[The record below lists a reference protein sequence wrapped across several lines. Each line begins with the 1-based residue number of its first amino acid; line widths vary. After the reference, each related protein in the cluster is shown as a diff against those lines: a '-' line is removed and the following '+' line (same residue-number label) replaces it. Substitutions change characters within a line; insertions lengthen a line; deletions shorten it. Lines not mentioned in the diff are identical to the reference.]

1 MEPPGG
7 GLGPG
12 RGTRDK
18 KKGRSPE
25 EPPAAGDG
33 GKSKKF
39 TLKRL
44 MADELERFTSMRIKK
59 EKEKPNSAH
68 RNSSAFYGEDPSAQS
83 LQDISDEQVLC
94 LFEQMLVDMNL
105 NEEKQQPLREKDI
118 IIKREM
124 VAQYLHTSKAGMSQK
139 ESSRSAMMYIQ
150 ELRSGLKD
158 MPLLSC
164 LESLRVSLNNNPVSW
179 VQTFGAEGL
188 ASLLDILKRLHDERE
203 ESPGSYDS
211 RNKHEIIRCLKAF
224 MNNKFGIKT
233 MLETEEG
240 ILLLVRAMDPAVP
253 NMMIDAAKLLSA
265 LCILPQPEDMNE
277 RVLEAMTERA
287 EMEEVDRFQPLLEGL
302 KSGTSIALKV
312 GCLQLINALITPAE
326 ELDFRVHI
334 RSELMRSG
342 LQQVLKDLRLMENDD
357 MKVQL
362 AVFDEQ
368 GEEDSYD
375 LKGRLEDIRMEM
387 DDFSEVFQIL
397 LNTVK
402 DSKAEPLFLSIL
414 QHLLLV
420 RNDYEARPQ
429 YYKLIDECISQ
440 IVLHK
445 NGTDPDF
452 KCRHLQID
460 IEGLIDQMIDKTKV
474 EKTEAKAIELEKK
487 LDSELTARHE
497 LQVEMKKMES
507 DFEQKLQDLQ
517 GEKQTLD
524 AEKQQLATEKKDLE
538 AEVSQLTGKV
548 ANLSKELEDA
558 KKHMASL
565 SAAVVSSVPLAPSSD
580 TVPPAPPFPSNSNI
594 SPPPP
599 PPPPP
604 LPGSILAPSPLPG
617 GCCIPLPPPLPGGEG
632 IPAPLL
638 LPGGGGIPAAPPL
651 PGGGGIP
658 PPPPLPGE
666 GGIPAPSPLPG
677 GGGIPPPPPLPGEGG
692 IPAPPPLPGEGGIPA
707 PPPLPGGGGIPA
719 APPLPGGGGIPP
731 PPPLPG
737 GGGIPPPPPLPGGGG
752 IPAPPPLPGGGGI
765 PAPPPLPGGAG
776 IPPPPPL
783 SGVPGIPPPPPGMC
797 VPPPPPAFWGL
808 GVTAAPALPYGL
820 VPKKLYK
827 PEVQLRRP
835 NWSKFVAED
844 LSQDCFWTKVK
855 EDRFE
860 NNELFAQLTLTFSAQ
875 TKTSKAKKDQEGG
888 EEKKSVQKKKVKELK
903 VLDSKTAQNLSIFL
917 GSFRMPYQEIKT
929 VILEVNEAVLTESMV
944 QNLIKQMP
952 EPEQLKMLSELKD
965 EYDDLAESEQ
975 FGVVMGTVPRLRP
988 RLSAILFKLQFN
1000 EQVENIKPEIVS
1012 VTAAC
1017 EEVRKSENFSSL
1029 LEITLLVGNYM
1040 NAGSRNAGA
1049 FGFNISFLCKLRDT
1063 KSADQKM
1070 TLLHFLAELC
1080 ENSYPEILKFPD
1092 ELTHVEKASRV
1103 SAENL
1108 QKNLDLMKKQISDV
1122 ERDVQN
1128 FPAATDEKDKFVEK
1142 MTSFVKDAQEQ
1153 YNKLRMM
1160 HSNMETLFK
1169 ELGSYFLF
1177 DPKKMTV
1184 EEFFMDLNNFRNM
1197 FVQAVKENQKRR
1209 ETEEKMRRA
1218 KLAKEKAE
1226 KERLE
1231 KQQKRAQLIDMN
1243 AEGDETGVMDSL
1255 LEALQSGAAFRRK
1268 RGPRQANRKA
1278 GCAASSLLD
1287 SDLAKKDAM
1296 ISCSAKVSKSEG
1308 SRDVHD
1314 ENKELIGRAS

>member
-1 MEPPGG
+1 MEPSGG

-18 KKGRSPE
+18 KKGRSPDE
-25 EPPAAGDG
+25 LPPTGGDG

-44 MADELERFTSMRIKK
+44 MADELERFTSIRKK
-59 EKEKPNSAH
+59 EKDKSNSAH
-68 RNSSAFYGEDPSAQS
+68 RNSYVPYGDDPTALPLPDQ
-83 LQDISDEQVLC
+83 SDEQILV
-94 LFEQMLVDMNL
+94 LFEQMLLDMNL

-124 VAQYLHTSKAGMSQK
+124 LSQYFHTSQAGMSQK

-150 ELRSGLKD
+150 ELRSGLRD
-158 MPLLSC
+158 MHLLSC

-188 ASLLDILKRLHDERE
+188 ASLLDILKRLLDEKDE
-203 ESPGSYDS
+203 TSS

-233 MLETEEG
+233 MLDTEEG

-287 EMEEVDRFQPLLEGL
+287 ELDEVERFQPLLDGL

-334 RSELMRSG
+334 RSELMRLG
-342 LQQVLKDLRLMENDD
+342 LHQVLQDLREIENDD
-357 MKVQL
+357 MRVQL
-362 AVFDEQ
+362 VVFDEHAD
-368 GEEDSYD
+368 EDSED
-375 LKGRLEDIRMEM
+375 LKGRLDDIRMEM
-387 DDFSEVFQIL
+387 DDSNEVFQIL

-402 DSKAEPLFLSIL
+402 DSKAESHFLSIL

-429 YYKLIDECISQ
+429 YYRLIEECISQ

-445 NGTDPDF
+445 NGADPDF

-474 EKTEAKAIELEKK
+474 EKSEAKATELEKK

-517 GEKQTLD
+517 GERDSLD
-524 AEKQQLATEKKDLE
+524 SEKQQIATEKQELE
-538 AEVSQLTGKV
+538 AEMSQLTGEV
-548 ANLSKELEDA
+548 AKLTKELEDA
-558 KKHMASL
+558 KKQMASL
-565 SAAVVSSVPLAPSSD
+565 SAAAASVPISA
-580 TVPPAPPFPSNSNI
+580 TVPPAPPPPPLPGSSTI
-594 SPPPP
+594 PPP

-604 LPGSILAPSPLPG
+604 LPGGVA
-617 GCCIPLPPPLPGGEG
+617 IPT
-632 IPAPLL
+632 
-638 LPGGGGIPAAPPL
+638 APPL
-651 PGGGGIP
+651 PGSTSVP
-658 PPPPLPGE
+658 PPPPLPG
-666 GGIPAPSPLPG
+666 G
-677 GGGIPPPPPLPGEGG
+677 
-692 IPAPPPLPGEGGIPA
+692 
-707 PPPLPGGGGIPA
+707 A
-719 APPLPGGGGIPP
+719 AIPP

-737 GGGIPPPPPLPGGGG
+737 GAAIPPPPPLPGGAA
-752 IPAPPPLPGGGGI
+752 IPP
-765 PAPPPLPGGAG
+765 PPPLPGGAAIPPPPPLPGSAAIPPPPPLPGGAAIPPPPPLPGGAAIPPPPPPLPGGPG
-776 IPPPPPL
+776 IPPPPPPL
-783 SGVPGIPPPPPGMC
+783 PGGPGIPPPPPFPGGPGIPPPPPGLG
-797 VPPPPPAFWGL
+797 VPPPPPFGL
-808 GVTAAPALPYGL
+808 GVPAVPALPFGL
-820 VPKKLYK
+820 APKKVYK

-860 NNELFAQLTLTFSAQ
+860 NSELFAKLTLTFSAQ
-875 TKTSKAKKDQEGG
+875 TKTKKDQEGG

-917 GSFRMPYQEIKT
+917 GSFRMPYQEIKN
-929 VILEVNEAVLTESMV
+929 VVLEVNEAVLTESMI

-988 RLSAILFKLQFN
+988 RLNAILFKLQFN

-1017 EEVRKSENFSSL
+1017 EELRKSNSFSSL
-1029 LEITLLVGNYM
+1029 LELTLLVGNYM

-1063 KSADQKM
+1063 KSTDQKM

-1080 ENSYPEILKFPD
+1080 ENQYPDVLKFPD
-1092 ELTHVEKASRV
+1092 ELAHVEKASRV

-1108 QKNLDLMKKQISDV
+1108 QKNLDQMKKQIADV

-1160 HSNMETLFK
+1160 HSNMENLYK
-1169 ELGSYFLF
+1169 ELGDYFLF
-1177 DPKKMTV
+1177 DPKKLSV
-1184 EEFFMDLNNFRNM
+1184 EEFFMDLHNFKNM
-1197 FVQAVKENQKRR
+1197 FLQAVKENQKRR
-1209 ETEEKMRRA
+1209 ETEEKMHRA

-1231 KQQKRAQLIDMN
+1231 KQQKREQLIDMN

-1268 RGPRQANRKA
+1268 RGPRQGNRKT
-1278 GCAASSLLD
+1278 GCAVTSVLASALT
-1287 SDLAKKDAM
+1287 KEDAM
-1296 ISCSAKVSKSEG
+1296 TAVPAKLPKTSEG
-1308 SRDVHD
+1308 ALTIH
-1314 ENKELIGRAS
+1314 EEAKELVGRAS

>member
-7 GLGPG
+7 G

-18 KKGRSPE
+18 KKGRSPDE
-25 EPPAAGDG
+25 LPSAGGDG

-39 TLKRL
+39 
-44 MADELERFTSMRIKK
+44 LERFTSMRIKK

-68 RNSSAFYGEDPSAQS
+68 RNSSASYGDDPTAQS
-83 LQDISDEQVLC
+83 LQDVSDDQVLV
-94 LFEQMLVDMNL
+94 LFEQMLLDMNL

-124 VAQYLHTSKAGMSQK
+124 VSQYLHTSKAGMSQK

-150 ELRSGLKD
+150 ELRSGLRD
-158 MPLLSC
+158 TPLLSC

-188 ASLLDILKRLHDERE
+188 ASLLDILKRLHDEKE
-203 ESPGSYDS
+203 ETAGNYDS

-253 NMMIDAAKLLSA
+253 SMMIDAAKLLSA

-287 EMEEVDRFQPLLEGL
+287 EMDEVERFQPLLDGL

-334 RSELMRSG
+334 RSELMRLG
-342 LQQVLKDLRLMENDD
+342 LHQVLQDLREIENDD
-357 MKVQL
+357 MRVQL
-362 AVFDEQ
+362 NVFDEQ

-375 LKGRLEDIRMEM
+375 LKGRLDDIRMEM

-402 DSKAEPLFLSIL
+402 DSKAEQHFLSIL

-429 YYKLIDECISQ
+429 YYKLIEECISQ

-445 NGTDPDF
+445 NGADPDF

-474 EKTEAKAIELEKK
+474 EKSESKATELEKK

-517 GEKQTLD
+517 GEKDSLGS
-524 AEKQQLATEKKDLE
+524 EKEKIATEKQNLE
-538 AEVSQLTGKV
+538 AEVSQLTGEV
-548 ANLSKELEDA
+548 AKLSKELEDA
-558 KKHMASL
+558 KKEVASL
-565 SAAVVSSVPLAPSSD
+565 STAVTAAAPPSSA
-580 TVPPAPPFPSNSNI
+580 TFPPAPPLPGDSGPVSPPSPPLPGDVSTASAPPLPGGGAI
-594 SPPPP
+594 PPPP

-604 LPGSILAPSPLPG
+604 LPGGVYIPPS
-617 GCCIPLPPPLPGGEG
+617 
-632 IPAPLL
+632 
-638 LPGGGGIPAAPPL
+638 
-651 PGGGGIP
+651 P
-658 PPPPLPGE
+658 PPP
-666 GGIPAPSPLPG
+666 GGAC
-677 GGGIPPPPPLPGEGG
+677 
-692 IPAPPPLPGEGGIPA
+692 
-707 PPPLPGGGGIPA
+707 
-719 APPLPGGGGIPP
+719 IPP

-737 GGGIPPPPPLPGGGG
+737 GACIPPPPPLPGGAC
-752 IPAPPPLPGGGGI
+752 IPPPPPLPGGVGI
-765 PAPPPLPGGAG
+765 PPPPPPLPGGPGMLPPPPPLPGG
-776 IPPPPPL
+776 IPPPPPFP
-783 SGVPGIPPPPPGMC
+783 GGPGIPPPLPSG
-797 VPPPPPAFWGL
+797 VP
-808 GVTAAPALPYGL
+808 AAPVLPFGL
-820 VPKKLYK
+820 TPKKLYK

-860 NNELFAQLTLTFSAQ
+860 NNELFAKLTLTFSAQ

-917 GSFRMPYQEIKT
+917 GSFRMPYQEIKN
-929 VILEVNEAVLTESMV
+929 VILEVNEAVLTESMI

-975 FGVVMGTVPRLRP
+975 FGVVMGAVPRLRP
-988 RLSAILFKLQFN
+988 RLNAILFKLQFS

-1017 EEVRKSENFSSL
+1017 EELRKSESFSSL
-1029 LEITLLVGNYM
+1029 LEMTLLVGNYM

-1063 KSADQKM
+1063 KSTDQKM
-1070 TLLHFLAELC
+1070 TLLHFLAESC
-1080 ENSYPEILKFPD
+1080 ENNYPEVLKFPD
-1092 ELTHVEKASRV
+1092 ELAHVEKASRV

-1108 QKNLDLMKKQISDV
+1108 QKNLDQMKKQISDV
-1122 ERDVQN
+1122 ERDIQN

-1160 HSNMETLFK
+1160 HSNMETLYK
-1169 ELGSYFLF
+1169 ELGEYFLF
-1177 DPKKMTV
+1177 DPKKVSV
-1184 EEFFMDLNNFRNM
+1184 EEFFMDLHNFKNM

-1231 KQQKRAQLIDMN
+1231 KQQKREQLIDMN

-1268 RGPRQANRKA
+1268 RGPRQGNRKV
-1278 GCAASSLLD
+1278 GCAAISQLESVLTRD
-1287 SDLAKKDAM
+1287 DAM
-1296 ISCSAKVSKSEG
+1296 TCVPAKVSKSE
-1308 SRDVHD
+1308 
-1314 ENKELIGRAS
+1314 EAPTILEEAKELLGRAS

>member
-18 KKGRSPE
+18 KKGRNPDELPS
-25 EPPAAGDG
+25 AGGDG

-39 TLKRL
+39 
-44 MADELERFTSMRIKK
+44 LERFTSMRSKK

-68 RNSSAFYGEDPSAQS
+68 RNSSAFYGDDPTAQS
-83 LQDISDEQVLC
+83 LQDVSDEQVLV
-94 LFEQMLVDMNL
+94 LFEQMLLDMNL

-118 IIKREM
+118 VIKREM
-124 VAQYLHTSKAGMSQK
+124 VSQYLHTSKAGMSQK

-150 ELRSGLKD
+150 ELRSGLRD

-188 ASLLDILKRLHDERE
+188 ASLLDILKRLHDEKE
-203 ESPGSYDS
+203 ETAGGYDS

-253 NMMIDAAKLLSA
+253 SMMIDAAKLLSA

-287 EMEEVDRFQPLLEGL
+287 EMDEVERFQPLLDGL

-334 RSELMRSG
+334 RSELMRLG
-342 LQQVLKDLRLMENDD
+342 LHRVLQDLREIENED
-357 MKVQL
+357 MRVQL
-362 AVFDEQ
+362 NVFDEQ

-375 LKGRLEDIRMEM
+375 LKGRLDDIRMEM
-387 DDFSEVFQIL
+387 DDFSEIFQIL

-402 DSKAEPLFLSIL
+402 DSKAEQHFLSIL

-429 YYKLIDECISQ
+429 YYKLIEECISQ

-445 NGTDPDF
+445 NGADPDF

-474 EKTEAKAIELEKK
+474 EKSEAKATELEKK

-507 DFEQKLQDLQ
+507 DFEQKLQDIQ
-517 GEKQTLD
+517 GEKEALD
-524 AEKQQLATEKKDLE
+524 SEKQKIATEKQDLE
-538 AEVSQLTGKV
+538 TEVSQLTGEV
-548 ANLSKELEDA
+548 AKLSKELEDA
-558 KKHMASL
+558 KKEVASL
-565 SAAVVSSVPLAPSSD
+565 SAAVTAVAPPSSA
-580 TVPPAPPFPSNSNI
+580 TVSPAPPLPGDSGPVIPPLSVPTPPLPEA
-594 SPPPP
+594 SVSLPPP

-604 LPGSILAPSPLPG
+604 LPGCAFISPPG
-617 GCCIPLPPPLPGGEG
+617 G
-632 IPAPLL
+632 
-638 LPGGGGIPAAPPL
+638 
-651 PGGGGIP
+651 
-658 PPPPLPGE
+658 
-666 GGIPAPSPLPG
+666 PS
-677 GGGIPPPPPLPGEGG
+677 
-692 IPAPPPLPGEGGIPA
+692 
-707 PPPLPGGGGIPA
+707 
-719 APPLPGGGGIPP
+719 IPP

-737 GGGIPPPPPLPGGGG
+737 GGGILPPPPPPLPGG
-752 IPAPPPLPGGGGI
+752 P
-765 PAPPPLPGGAG
+765 G

-783 SGVPGIPPPPPGMC
+783 PGGPGLPPPPPPLPGGPGIPPPPPPLPGGPGL
-797 VPPPPPAFWGL
+797 PPPPPPLPGGPGMLPPPPPFPGGIPPPPPFPGGPGIPPPL
-808 GVTAAPALPYGL
+808 PFGVPAAPVLPFGL
-820 VPKKLYK
+820 TPKKLYK

-860 NNELFAQLTLTFSAQ
+860 NSELFAKLTSTFSAQ

-888 EEKKSVQKKKVKELK
+888 EEKKSLQKKKVKELK

-917 GSFRMPYQEIKT
+917 GSFRMPYHEIKN
-929 VILEVNEAVLTESMV
+929 VILEVNESVLTESMI

-975 FGVVMGTVPRLRP
+975 FGVVMGAVPRLRP
-988 RLSAILFKLQFN
+988 RLNAILFKLQFG

-1017 EEVRKSENFSSL
+1017 EEVRKSESFSNL
-1029 LEITLLVGNYM
+1029 LELTLLVGNYM

-1063 KSADQKM
+1063 KSTDQKM

-1080 ENSYPEILKFPD
+1080 EHDHPEVLKFPD
-1092 ELTHVEKASRV
+1092 ELAHVEKASRV

-1108 QKNLDLMKKQISDV
+1108 QKNLDQMKKQISDV
-1122 ERDVQN
+1122 ERDIQN

-1160 HSNMETLFK
+1160 HSNMEMLYK
-1169 ELGSYFLF
+1169 ELGEYFLF
-1177 DPKKMTV
+1177 DPKKVSV
-1184 EEFFMDLNNFRNM
+1184 EEFFMDLHNFKNM

-1231 KQQKRAQLIDMN
+1231 KQQKREQLIDMN

-1268 RGPRQANRKA
+1268 RGPRQGVRKA
-1278 GCAASSLLD
+1278 ACAATSQLVSELT
-1287 SDLAKKDAM
+1287 KEDAM
-1296 ISCSAKVSKSEG
+1296 TCVPAKIPKNEEVPTILE
-1308 SRDVHD
+1308 
-1314 ENKELIGRAS
+1314 ETTELLGRAS

>member
-1 MEPPGG
+1 EAWPLPDRGG
-7 GLGPG
+7 GVKIYKVRKLATSCVVCCANENG
-12 RGTRDK
+12 
-18 KKGRSPE
+18 SLLILF
-25 EPPAAGDG
+25 
-33 GKSKKF
+33 S
-39 TLKRL
+39 LSQ
-44 MADELERFTSMRIKK
+44 LERFTSMRIKK

-68 RNSSAFYGEDPSAQS
+68 RNSSASYGDDPTAQS
-83 LQDISDEQVLC
+83 LQDVPDEQVLV
-94 LFEQMLVDMNL
+94 LFEQMLLDMNL

-124 VAQYLHTSKAGMSQK
+124 VSQYLHTSKAGMSQK

-150 ELRSGLKD
+150 ELRSGLRD
-158 MPLLSC
+158 MPLLTC

-188 ASLLDILKRLHDERE
+188 ASLLDILKRLHDEKE
-203 ESPGSYDS
+203 ESAGSYDS

-233 MLETEEG
+233 MLEAEEG

-277 RVLEAMTERA
+277 RVLTAMTERA
-287 EMEEVDRFQPLLEGL
+287 EMDEVERFQPLLDGL

-334 RSELMRSG
+334 RSELMRLG
-342 LQQVLKDLRLMENDD
+342 LHQVLQDLREIENDD
-357 MKVQL
+357 MRVQL
-362 AVFDEQ
+362 NVFDEQ

-375 LKGRLEDIRMEM
+375 LKGRLFLFST
-387 DDFSEVFQIL
+387 DFSDVFQIL

-402 DSKAEPLFLSIL
+402 DSKAEPHFLSIL

-429 YYKLIDECISQ
+429 YYRLIEECISQ

-445 NGTDPDF
+445 NGADPDF

-474 EKTEAKAIELEKK
+474 EKSEAKATELEKK

-517 GEKQTLD
+517 GEKDALD
-524 AEKQQLATEKKDLE
+524 SEKQQIATEKQDLE
-538 AEVSQLTGKV
+538 AEVSQLTGEV
-548 ANLSKELEDA
+548 MSEQARQ
-558 KKHMASL
+558 
-565 SAAVVSSVPLAPSSD
+565 SD
-580 TVPPAPPFPSNSNI
+580 
-594 SPPPP
+594 
-599 PPPPP
+599 
-604 LPGSILAPSPLPG
+604 LH
-617 GCCIPLPPPLPGGEG
+617 
-632 IPAPLL
+632 
-638 LPGGGGIPAAPPL
+638 
-651 PGGGGIP
+651 
-658 PPPPLPGE
+658 
-666 GGIPAPSPLPG
+666 
-677 GGGIPPPPPLPGEGG
+677 
-692 IPAPPPLPGEGGIPA
+692 
-707 PPPLPGGGGIPA
+707 
-719 APPLPGGGGIPP
+719 
-731 PPPLPG
+731 
-737 GGGIPPPPPLPGGGG
+737 
-752 IPAPPPLPGGGGI
+752 
-765 PAPPPLPGGAG
+765 
-776 IPPPPPL
+776 
-783 SGVPGIPPPPPGMC
+783 
-797 VPPPPPAFWGL
+797 
-808 GVTAAPALPYGL
+808 
-820 VPKKLYK
+820 
-827 PEVQLRRP
+827 
-835 NWSKFVAED
+835 FVAED

-860 NNELFAQLTLTFSAQ
+860 NNELFAKLTLTFSAQ
-875 TKTSKAKKDQEGG
+875 TKTKKDQEGG

-917 GSFRMPYQEIKT
+917 GSFRMAYQEIKN
-929 VILEVNEAVLTESMV
+929 VILEVNESVLTESMI

-975 FGVVMGTVPRLRP
+975 FGVVMGTVPRLQP
-988 RLSAILFKLQFN
+988 RLNAILFKLQFS

-1017 EEVRKSENFSSL
+1017 EELRKSESFSSL

-1063 KSADQKM
+1063 KSTDQKM

-1080 ENSYPEILKFPD
+1080 ENDYPDVLKFPD
-1092 ELTHVEKASRV
+1092 ELAHVEKASRV

-1108 QKNLDLMKKQISDV
+1108 QKNLDQMKKQISDV

-1128 FPAATDEKDKFVEK
+1128 FPAATDERDKFVEK
-1142 MTSFVKDAQEQ
+1142 MTISFLTRREFFVKDAQEQ

-1160 HSNMETLFK
+1160 HCNMETLYK
-1169 ELGSYFLF
+1169 ELGEYFLF
-1177 DPKKMTV
+1177 DPKKVTV
-1184 EEFFMDLNNFRNM
+1184 EEFFMDLHNFKNM
-1197 FVQAVKENQKRR
+1197 FMQAVKENQKRR

-1231 KQQKRAQLIDMN
+1231 KQQKREQLIDMN

-1255 LEALQSGAAFRRK
+1255 LEALQTGAAFRRK

-1278 GCAASSLLD
+1278 GCAVTSLLA
-1287 SDLAKKDAM
+1287 SELTKDNAM
-1296 ISCSAKVSKSEG
+1296 TAVPSKVPRKSEG
-1308 SRDVHD
+1308 VPTIL
-1314 ENKELIGRAS
+1314 EETKELVGRAN

>member
-1 MEPPGG
+1 MFTLTNQSTSHTGLDHICKLAGLELRGGSGVGAGSGASANLDMEPPGG

-18 KKGRSPE
+18 KKGRSPDE
-25 EPPAAGDG
+25 LPSAGGDG

-59 EKEKPNSAH
+59 EKEKPNSAN
-68 RNSSAFYGEDPSAQS
+68 RNSSASYGDDPTAQS
-83 LQDISDEQVLC
+83 LQDVSDEQVLV
-94 LFEQMLVDMNL
+94 LFEQMLLDMNL

-124 VAQYLHTSKAGMSQK
+124 VSQYLHTSKAGMSQK

-150 ELRSGLKD
+150 ELRSGLRD

-188 ASLLDILKRLHDERE
+188 ASLLDILKRLHDEKE
-203 ESPGSYDS
+203 ETAGSYDS

-287 EMEEVDRFQPLLEGL
+287 EMDEMERFQPLLDGL

-334 RSELMRSG
+334 RSELMRLG
-342 LQQVLKDLRLMENDD
+342 LHQVLQELREIENDD
-357 MKVQL
+357 MRVQL
-362 AVFDEQ
+362 NVFDEQ

-375 LKGRLEDIRMEM
+375 LKGRLDDIRMEM

-402 DSKAEPLFLSIL
+402 DSKAEPHFLSIL

-429 YYKLIDECISQ
+429 YYKLIEECISQ

-445 NGTDPDF
+445 NGADPDF

-474 EKTEAKAIELEKK
+474 EKSEAKAAELEKK

-507 DFEQKLQDLQ
+507 DFEQKLHDLQ
-517 GEKQTLD
+517 GEKNTLD
-524 AEKQQLATEKKDLE
+524 SEKQQITTEKQDLE
-538 AEVSQLTGKV
+538 AEVSQLTSEV
-548 ANLSKELEDA
+548 AKLSKELEDA
-558 KKHMASL
+558 KKEVASL
-565 SAAVVSSVPLAPSSD
+565 SAAAAAAAPP
-580 TVPPAPPFPSNSNI
+580 VRAALPPAPPLPGDSSGGPGPVVPTSPPLLEGGSPVPAPLLPGGEAI
-594 SPPPP
+594 PPPP

-604 LPGSILAPSPLPG
+604 LPGAP
-617 GCCIPLPPPLPGGEG
+617 C
-632 IPAPLL
+632 
-638 LPGGGGIPAAPPL
+638 
-651 PGGGGIP
+651 IP
-658 PPPPLPGE
+658 PPPPLPGV
-666 GGIPAPSPLPG
+666 PG
-677 GGGIPPPPPLPGEGG
+677 VP
-692 IPAPPPLPGEGGIPA
+692 
-707 PPPLPGGGGIPA
+707 
-719 APPLPGGGGIPP
+719 PP

-737 GGGIPPPPPLPGGGG
+737 GPGMLPPPPPLPGG
-752 IPAPPPLPGGGGI
+752 L
-765 PAPPPLPGGAG
+765 
-776 IPPPPPL
+776 PPPPPFP
-783 SGVPGIPPPPPGMC
+783 GGPGIPPPLPVGFG
-797 VPPPPPAFWGL
+797 VP
-808 GVTAAPALPYGL
+808 AAPVLPFGL
-820 VPKKLYK
+820 IPKKVYK

-860 NNELFAQLTLTFSAQ
+860 NNDLFAKLTLTFSAQ

-917 GSFRMPYQEIKT
+917 GSFRMPYQEIKN
-929 VILEVNEAVLTESMV
+929 VILEVNEAVLTESMI

-975 FGVVMGTVPRLRP
+975 FGVVMGAVPRLRP
-988 RLSAILFKLQFN
+988 RLNAILFRLQFG

-1017 EEVRKSENFSSL
+1017 EETRKSESFASL
-1029 LEITLLVGNYM
+1029 LELTLLVGNYM

-1049 FGFNISFLCKLRDT
+1049 FGFSISFLCKLRDT
-1063 KSADQKM
+1063 KSTDQKM

-1080 ENSYPEILKFPD
+1080 ENDHPDVLRFPE
-1092 ELTHVEKASRV
+1092 ELAHVEKASRV

-1108 QKNLDLMKKQISDV
+1108 QKNLDQMKKQIADV
-1122 ERDVQN
+1122 ERDIQN

-1153 YNKLRMM
+1153 YNKLRLM
-1160 HSNMETLFK
+1160 HSNMETLYK
-1169 ELGSYFLF
+1169 ELGEYFLF
-1177 DPKKMTV
+1177 DPKKVAV
-1184 EEFFMDLNNFRNM
+1184 EEFFMDLHNFKNM

-1231 KQQKRAQLIDMN
+1231 KQQKREQLIDMN

-1268 RGPRQANRKA
+1268 RGPRQANKKVA
-1278 GCAASSLLD
+1278 CAVTLEGLKDDALASVP
-1287 SDLAKKDAM
+1287 AK
-1296 ISCSAKVSKSEG
+1296 ISRKSEQ
-1308 SRDVHD
+1308 VPTIL
-1314 ENKELIGRAS
+1314 EEPKELLGRAS

>member
-18 KKGRSPE
+18 KKGRSPDE
-25 EPPAAGDG
+25 LPAAGGDG

-39 TLKRL
+39 
-44 MADELERFTSMRIKK
+44 LERLTSMRIKK

-68 RNSSAFYGEDPSAQS
+68 RNSSASYGDDPTAQS
-83 LQDISDEQVLC
+83 LQDISDEQVLV
-94 LFEQMLVDMNL
+94 LFEQMLLDMNL

-124 VAQYLHTSKAGMSQK
+124 VSQYLHTSKAGMSQK

-150 ELRSGLKD
+150 ELRSGLRD
-158 MPLLSC
+158 APLLSC

-188 ASLLDILKRLHDERE
+188 ASLLDILKRLHDEKE
-203 ESPGSYDS
+203 ETPGSYDC

-233 MLETEEG
+233 MLETKEG

-253 NMMIDAAKLLSA
+253 NMMIDAARLLSA

-287 EMEEVDRFQPLLEGL
+287 EMDEMERFQPLLDGL

-312 GCLQLINALITPAE
+312 GCIQLINALITPAE

-334 RSELMRSG
+334 RSELMRLG
-342 LQQVLKDLRLMENDD
+342 LHQVLQDLRKIENED
-357 MKVQL
+357 MRVQL

-368 GEEDSYD
+368 GDEDSYD
-375 LKGRLEDIRMEM
+375 LKGRLDDIRMEM
-387 DDFSEVFQIL
+387 DDFSEIFQIL

-402 DSKAEPLFLSIL
+402 DSKAEPHFLSIL

-429 YYKLIDECISQ
+429 YYKLIEECVSQ
-440 IVLHK
+440 IVLRK
-445 NGTDPDF
+445 NGADPDF
-452 KCRHLQID
+452 RCRHLQID
-460 IEGLIDQMIDKTKV
+460 IETLIDQMIDKTKV
-474 EKTEAKAIELEKK
+474 EKSEGKAAELEKK

-517 GEKQTLD
+517 GEKDVLD
-524 AEKQQLATEKKDLE
+524 SEKQQIATEKQDLE
-538 AEVSQLTGKV
+538 AEVSQLTGEV
-548 ANLSKELEDA
+548 AKLSKELEDA
-558 KKHMASL
+558 KKEMASL
-565 SAAVVSSVPLAPSSD
+565 SAAVTAAAPSSSA
-580 TVPPAPPFPSNSNI
+580 TVPPAPPLPGVSGTVIPTPPAVVEGGVSIPSPHPLPGDGI
-594 SPPPP
+594 IPPP

-604 LPGSILAPSPLPG
+604 LPGG
-617 GCCIPLPPPLPGGEG
+617 VC
-632 IPAPLL
+632 
-638 LPGGGGIPAAPPL
+638 
-651 PGGGGIP
+651 
-658 PPPPLPGE
+658 
-666 GGIPAPSPLPG
+666 
-677 GGGIPPPPPLPGEGG
+677 
-692 IPAPPPLPGEGGIPA
+692 
-707 PPPLPGGGGIPA
+707 
-719 APPLPGGGGIPP
+719 IPP

-737 GGGIPPPPPLPGGGG
+737 GVCIPPPPPLPGGVC
-752 IPAPPPLPGGGGI
+752 IPPPPPLPGGAAIPTPPLPGGAAI
-765 PAPPPLPGGAG
+765 PPPPPLPGGAAIPPPPPLPGGAAIPPPPPLPGGAG

-783 SGVPGIPPPPPGMC
+783 PGGPGMPPPPPPLPGGPGIPPPPPFPGGPGIPPPPPGMGM
-797 VPPPPPAFWGL
+797 PPPPPFGF
-808 GVTAAPALPYGL
+808 GVPAAPVLPHGL
-820 VPKKLYK
+820 TPKKLYK

-860 NNELFAQLTLTFSAQ
+860 NSELFAKLTHAFSAQ
-875 TKTSKAKKDQEGG
+875 TKTKKDQEGG

-917 GSFRMPYQEIKT
+917 GSFRMPYQEIKN
-929 VILEVNEAVLTESMV
+929 VILEVNEAVLTESMI

-965 EYDDLAESEQ
+965 EYDELAESEQ

-988 RLSAILFKLQFN
+988 RLNAILFKLQFN

-1017 EEVRKSENFSSL
+1017 EELRKSQNFSSL
-1029 LEITLLVGNYM
+1029 LELTLLVGNYM

-1063 KSADQKM
+1063 KSTDQKM

-1080 ENSYPEILKFPD
+1080 ENDYPDVLKFPD
-1092 ELTHVEKASRV
+1092 ELAHVEKASRV

-1108 QKNLDLMKKQISDV
+1108 QKNLDQMKKQISDV

-1153 YNKLRMM
+1153 YTKLRMM
-1160 HSNMETLFK
+1160 HSNMETLYK
-1169 ELGSYFLF
+1169 ELGDYFLF
-1177 DPKKMTV
+1177 DPKKVSV
-1184 EEFFMDLNNFRNM
+1184 EEFFMDLHNFKTM

-1231 KQQKRAQLIDMN
+1231 KQQKREQLIDMN

-1278 GCAASSLLD
+1278 GCAVTSLLASELTKD
-1287 SDLAKKDAM
+1287 DAM
-1296 ISCSAKVSKSEG
+1296 TAVTAKVPKISEG
-1308 SRDVHD
+1308 VPTILE
-1314 ENKELIGRAS
+1314 ENKELVGRAS

>member
-1 MEPPGG
+1 MEPSGG

-18 KKGRSPE
+18 KKGRIPE
-25 EPPAAGDG
+25 ELPATGGDG
-33 GKSKKF
+33 GKPKKF

-59 EKEKPNSAH
+59 EKEKPNSSH
-68 RNSSAFYGEDPSAQS
+68 RNSSASYGDDPTAQP
-83 LQDISDEQVLC
+83 LHDFSDEQVLIF
-94 LFEQMLVDMNL
+94 FEQMLVDMNL

-118 IIKREM
+118 VIKREM
-124 VAQYLHTSKAGMSQK
+124 VSQYLHTSQAGMNQK

-150 ELRSGLKD
+150 DLRSGLRD
-158 MPLLSC
+158 VHLLSC

-188 ASLLDILKRLHDERE
+188 SSLLDILKRLHDEKE
-203 ESPGSYDS
+203 ETSGSYDS
-211 RNKHEIIRCLKAF
+211 RNQHEVIRCLKAF

-233 MLETEEG
+233 MLDTEEG

-287 EMEEVDRFQPLLEGL
+287 EMDEVERFQPLLDGL
-302 KSGTSIALKV
+302 KSGTPIALKV

-334 RSELMRSG
+334 RSELMRLG
-342 LQQVLKDLRLMENDD
+342 LHQVLQELREIDNDD
-357 MKVQL
+357 MRVQL
-362 AVFDEQ
+362 NVFEEQ
-368 GEEDSYD
+368 GEEDFLD

-387 DDFSEVFQIL
+387 DDFGEVFQIL

-402 DSKAEPLFLSIL
+402 DSKAEPHFLSIL

-429 YYKLIDECISQ
+429 YYKLIEECISQ

-452 KCRHLQID
+452 RCRHLQID

-474 EKTEAKAIELEKK
+474 EKSEAKATELEKK

-497 LQVEMKKMES
+497 LQVEMKKMEN

-517 GEKQTLD
+517 GEKDALD
-524 AEKQQLATEKKDLE
+524 SEKQQIATEKQDLE
-538 AEVSQLTGKV
+538 AEVSKLTGEV
-548 ANLSKELEDA
+548 AKLSKELEDA
-558 KKHMASL
+558 KKEMASL
-565 SAAVVSSVPLAPSSD
+565 SAVVVAPPVSSSA
-580 TVPPAPPFPSNSNI
+580 TVPPAPPLPGDHGTVI
-594 SPPPP
+594 PPPPP

-604 LPGSILAPSPLPG
+604 LPG
-617 GCCIPLPPPLPGGEG
+617 G
-632 IPAPLL
+632 I
-638 LPGGGGIPAAPPL
+638 
-651 PGGGGIP
+651 IP
-658 PPPPLPGE
+658 PPPPLPFAGT
-666 GGIPAPSPLPG
+666 S
-677 GGGIPPPPPLPGEGG
+677 
-692 IPAPPPLPGEGGIPA
+692 
-707 PPPLPGGGGIPA
+707 
-719 APPLPGGGGIPP
+719 IPP

-737 GGGIPPPPPLPGGGG
+737 GAAVPPPPPLPGAA
-752 IPAPPPLPGGGGI
+752 IPQPPPLPGGAAVPPPPPLPGAAI
-765 PAPPPLPGGAG
+765 PPPPPLPGGAG

-783 SGVPGIPPPPPGMC
+783 PGSVGVPPPPPLPGGAAVPPPPPLPGGPGLPPPPPPFPGGPGIPPPPPGMG
-797 VPPPPPAFWGL
+797 VPPPPPFGF
-808 GVTAAPALPYGL
+808 GVPAAPVLPFGL
-820 VPKKLYK
+820 TPKKVYK

-860 NNELFAQLTLTFSAQ
+860 NNELFAKLTLAFSAQ

-917 GSFRMPYQEIKT
+917 GSFRMPYQEIKN
-929 VILEVNEAVLTESMV
+929 VILEVNEAVLTESMI

-988 RLSAILFKLQFN
+988 RLNAILFKLQFS

-1017 EEVRKSENFSSL
+1017 EELRKSKSFSSL

-1063 KSADQKM
+1063 KSTDQKM

-1080 ENSYPEILKFPD
+1080 ENDYPDVLKFPD
-1092 ELTHVEKASRV
+1092 ELAHVEKASRV

-1108 QKNLDLMKKQISDV
+1108 QKNLDQMKKQIADV

-1160 HSNMETLFK
+1160 HSNMETLYK
-1169 ELGSYFLF
+1169 ELGDYFVF
-1177 DPKKMTV
+1177 DPKKLSV
-1184 EEFFMDLNNFRNM
+1184 EEFFMDLHNFRNM
-1197 FVQAVKENQKRR
+1197 FLQAVKENQKRR

-1231 KQQKRAQLIDMN
+1231 KQQKREQLIDMN

-1268 RGPRQANRKA
+1268 RGPRQDN
-1278 GCAASSLLD
+1278 SL
-1287 SDLAKKDAM
+1287 
-1296 ISCSAKVSKSEG
+1296 CPWEEEEEQEEETSKLSTG
-1308 SRDVHD
+1308 KLGVQSH
-1314 ENKELIGRAS
+1314 LC

>member
-12 RGTRDK
+12 RGARDK
-18 KKGRSPE
+18 KKGRSPDE
-25 EPPAAGDG
+25 LPSAGGDG

-68 RNSSAFYGEDPSAQS
+68 RNSLSYGDDPTAQS
-83 LQDISDEQVLC
+83 LQDVSDEQVLV

-124 VAQYLHTSKAGMSQK
+124 VSQYLHTSKAGMSQK

-150 ELRSGLKD
+150 ELRSGLRD

-188 ASLLDILKRLHDERE
+188 ASLLDILKRLHDEKE
-203 ESPGSYDS
+203 ETAGSYDS

-287 EMEEVDRFQPLLEGL
+287 EMDEVERFQPLLDGL

-334 RSELMRSG
+334 RSELMRLG
-342 LQQVLKDLRLMENDD
+342 LHQVLQDLREIENDD
-357 MKVQL
+357 MRVQL
-362 AVFDEQ
+362 TVFDEQ

-375 LKGRLEDIRMEM
+375 LKGRLDDIRMEM

-402 DSKAEPLFLSIL
+402 DSKAEPHFLSIL

-429 YYKLIDECISQ
+429 YYKLIEECISQ

-445 NGTDPDF
+445 NGADPDF

-474 EKTEAKAIELEKK
+474 EKSEAKATELEKK

-517 GEKQTLD
+517 GEKDALD
-524 AEKQQLATEKKDLE
+524 SEKQQIATEKQDLE
-538 AEVSQLTGKV
+538 AEVSQLTGEV
-548 ANLSKELEDA
+548 AKLSKELEDA
-558 KKHMASL
+558 KKEMASL
-565 SAAVVSSVPLAPSSD
+565 SAAVTAAAPPSSATAPLASPLPADSGAVTLPSPPSLPGEVSTASEPPLSAGG
-580 TVPPAPPFPSNSNI
+580 TVA

-604 LPGSILAPSPLPG
+604 LPGVA
-617 GCCIPLPPPLPGGEG
+617 C
-632 IPAPLL
+632 
-638 LPGGGGIPAAPPL
+638 
-651 PGGGGIP
+651 
-658 PPPPLPGE
+658 
-666 GGIPAPSPLPG
+666 
-677 GGGIPPPPPLPGEGG
+677 
-692 IPAPPPLPGEGGIPA
+692 
-707 PPPLPGGGGIPA
+707 
-719 APPLPGGGGIPP
+719 IPP

-737 GGGIPPPPPLPGGGG
+737 GASIPPPPPLPGGAS
-752 IPAPPPLPGGGGI
+752 IPPPPPLPGGASIPPPPPLPGGASI
-765 PAPPPLPGGAG
+765 PPPPPLPGGASIPPPPPLPGGTCILPPPPLPGGASIPPPPPLPGGAG

-783 SGVPGIPPPPPGMC
+783 PGGAGIPPPPPPLPGGPGML
-797 VPPPPPAFWGL
+797 PPPPPLPGGIPPPPPFPGGPGIPPPL
-808 GVTAAPALPYGL
+808 PFGFGVPAAPVLPFGL
-820 VPKKLYK
+820 TAKKLYK

-860 NNELFAQLTLTFSAQ
+860 NNDLFAKLTLTFSAQ
-875 TKTSKAKKDQEGG
+875 TKSE
-888 EEKKSVQKKKVKELK
+888 SLP
-903 VLDSKTAQNLSIFL
+903 LS
-917 GSFRMPYQEIKT
+917 
-929 VILEVNEAVLTESMV
+929 
-944 QNLIKQMP
+944 
-952 EPEQLKMLSELKD
+952 
-965 EYDDLAESEQ
+965 
-975 FGVVMGTVPRLRP
+975 
-988 RLSAILFKLQFN
+988 
-1000 EQVENIKPEIVS
+1000 
-1012 VTAAC
+1012 
-1017 EEVRKSENFSSL
+1017 
-1029 LEITLLVGNYM
+1029 
-1040 NAGSRNAGA
+1040 
-1049 FGFNISFLCKLRDT
+1049 CK
-1063 KSADQKM
+1063 
-1070 TLLHFLAELC
+1070 
-1080 ENSYPEILKFPD
+1080 
-1092 ELTHVEKASRV
+1092 
-1103 SAENL
+1103 
-1108 QKNLDLMKKQISDV
+1108 
-1122 ERDVQN
+1122 
-1128 FPAATDEKDKFVEK
+1128 
-1142 MTSFVKDAQEQ
+1142 
-1153 YNKLRMM
+1153 
-1160 HSNMETLFK
+1160 
-1169 ELGSYFLF
+1169 
-1177 DPKKMTV
+1177 
-1184 EEFFMDLNNFRNM
+1184 
-1197 FVQAVKENQKRR
+1197 
-1209 ETEEKMRRA
+1209 
-1218 KLAKEKAE
+1218 
-1226 KERLE
+1226 
-1231 KQQKRAQLIDMN
+1231 
-1243 AEGDETGVMDSL
+1243 
-1255 LEALQSGAAFRRK
+1255 
-1268 RGPRQANRKA
+1268 GP
-1278 GCAASSLLD
+1278 
-1287 SDLAKKDAM
+1287 
-1296 ISCSAKVSKSEG
+1296 V
-1308 SRDVHD
+1308 
-1314 ENKELIGRAS
+1314 

>member
-1 MEPPGG
+1 MEPLGG
-7 GLGPG
+7 SQGPG

-18 KKGRSPE
+18 KKGRSPDE
-25 EPPAAGDG
+25 LPAAGGDG

-68 RNSSAFYGEDPSAQS
+68 RNSSASYGDDPTAQS
-83 LQDISDEQVLC
+83 LQDVSDEQVLV
-94 LFEQMLVDMNL
+94 LFEQMLLDMNL

-124 VAQYLHTSKAGMSQK
+124 VSQYLHTSKAGMSQK

-150 ELRSGLKD
+150 ELRSGLRD

-188 ASLLDILKRLHDERE
+188 TSLLDILKRLHDEKE
-203 ESPGSYDS
+203 ETAGGYDS

-287 EMEEVDRFQPLLEGL
+287 EMDEVERFQPLLDGL

-334 RSELMRSG
+334 RSELMRLG
-342 LQQVLKDLRLMENDD
+342 LHQVLQELREIENDD
-357 MKVQL
+357 MRVQL
-362 AVFDEQ
+362 NVFDEQ

-375 LKGRLEDIRMEM
+375 LKGRLDDIRMEM

-402 DSKAEPLFLSIL
+402 DSKAEPHFLSIL

-429 YYKLIDECISQ
+429 YYKLIEECISQ

-445 NGTDPDF
+445 NGADPDF

-474 EKTEAKAIELEKK
+474 EKSEAKATELEKK

-497 LQVEMKKMES
+497 LQVEMKKMET

-517 GEKQTLD
+517 GEKDALD
-524 AEKQQLATEKKDLE
+524 SEKQQIATEKQDLE
-538 AEVSQLTGKV
+538 AEVSQLTGEV
-548 ANLSKELEDA
+548 AKLSKELEDA
-558 KKHMASL
+558 KKEMASL
-565 SAAVVSSVPLAPSSD
+565 SAAAAAAATAIAPPSSAPVPATPPLPGD
-580 TVPPAPPFPSNSNI
+580 PGAVIPPPAPPLPGVVSVPPPAPLLEGGTI
-594 SPPPP
+594 PPP

-604 LPGSILAPSPLPG
+604 LPGVSVDIPPSLPLVGITGIPVPAPLPG
-617 GCCIPLPPPLPGGEG
+617 STPVIPPPPPLPGSNG
-632 IPAPLL
+632 IPVP
-638 LPGGGGIPAAPPL
+638 PPL
-651 PGGGGIP
+651 PGSNGIP
-658 PPPPLPGE
+658 PPPPLPGSTTA
-666 GGIPAPSPLPG
+666 IPPPPPLPG
-677 GGGIPPPPPLPGEGG
+677 SATGIPPPPPLPGS
-692 IPAPPPLPGEGGIPA
+692 AT
-707 PPPLPGGGGIPA
+707 
-719 APPLPGGGGIPP
+719 GIPP
-731 PPPLPG
+731 
-737 GGGIPPPPPLPGGGG
+737 
-752 IPAPPPLPGGGGI
+752 
-765 PAPPPLPGGAG
+765 PPPLPGGAG
-776 IPPPPPL
+776 IPPPPPPL
-783 SGVPGIPPPPPGMC
+783 PGGVGMPPPPPPLPGGPGIPPPPPFPGGPGIPPPPPGMGM
-797 VPPPPPAFWGL
+797 PPPLLFGY
-808 GVTAAPALPYGL
+808 GVPAAPVLPFGL
-820 VPKKLYK
+820 TPKKLYK

-860 NNELFAQLTLTFSAQ
+860 NNELFAKLTLTFSAQ

-917 GSFRMPYQEIKT
+917 GSFRMAYQEIKN
-929 VILEVNEAVLTESMV
+929 VILEVNEAVLTESMI

-988 RLSAILFKLQFN
+988 RLNAILFKLQFS

-1017 EEVRKSENFSSL
+1017 EELRKSESFSKL

-1049 FGFNISFLCKLRDT
+1049 FGFSISFLCKLRDT
-1063 KSADQKM
+1063 KSTDQKM

-1080 ENSYPEILKFPD
+1080 ENDHPDVLKFPD
-1092 ELTHVEKASRV
+1092 ELAHVEKASRV

-1108 QKNLDLMKKQISDV
+1108 QKNLDQMKKQISDV

-1128 FPAATDEKDKFVEK
+1128 FPAATDERDKFVEK

-1153 YNKLRMM
+1153 YNKLQMM
-1160 HSNMETLFK
+1160 HCNMETLYK
-1169 ELGSYFLF
+1169 ELGEYFLF
-1177 DPKKMTV
+1177 DPKKVSV
-1184 EEFFMDLNNFRNM
+1184 EEFFMDLHNFKNM

-1231 KQQKRAQLIDMN
+1231 KQQKREQLIDMN

-1278 GCAASSLLD
+1278 GCAVTSLLASELTKD
-1287 SDLAKKDAM
+1287 DAM
-1296 ISCSAKVSKSEG
+1296 TIIPPKITKNTEG
-1308 SRDVHD
+1308 VPTIL
-1314 ENKELIGRAS
+1314 EEPKELVGRAS

>member
-18 KKGRSPE
+18 KKGRSPDE
-25 EPPAAGDG
+25 VPAAGGDG

-39 TLKRL
+39 
-44 MADELERFTSMRIKK
+44 LERFTSMRIKK

-68 RNSSAFYGEDPSAQS
+68 RNSSASYGDDPTAQS
-83 LQDISDEQVLC
+83 LQDVSDEQVLV
-94 LFEQMLVDMNL
+94 LFEQMLLDMNL

-124 VAQYLHTSKAGMSQK
+124 VSQYLHTSKAGMSQK

-150 ELRSGLKD
+150 ELRSGLRD

-188 ASLLDILKRLHDERE
+188 ASLLDILKRLHDEKE
-203 ESPGSYDS
+203 ETAGYDSRSYDS

-240 ILLLVRAMDPAVP
+240 ILLLVRAMDPALP

-287 EMEEVDRFQPLLEGL
+287 EMDEVERFQPLLDGL

-334 RSELMRSG
+334 RSELMHLG
-342 LQQVLKDLRLMENDD
+342 LHQVLQDLREIDNDD
-357 MKVQL
+357 MRVQL
-362 AVFDEQ
+362 NVFDEQ

-375 LKGRLEDIRMEM
+375 LKGRLDDIRMEM

-402 DSKAEPLFLSIL
+402 DSKAETHFLSIL
-414 QHLLLV
+414 QHLLLI

-429 YYKLIDECISQ
+429 YYKLIEECISQ

-445 NGTDPDF
+445 NGADPDF

-474 EKTEAKAIELEKK
+474 EKSEAKAIELEKK

-507 DFEQKLQDLQ
+507 DFEQKLQDLR
-517 GEKQTLD
+517 GEKEALD
-524 AEKQQLATEKKDLE
+524 AEKQHIATEKQDLE
-538 AEVSQLTGKV
+538 AEVSQLTGEV
-548 ANLSKELEDA
+548 AKLSKELEDA
-558 KKHMASL
+558 KKEMASL
-565 SAAVVSSVPLAPSSD
+565 SAAAVAIVPPVPSS
-580 TVPPAPPFPSNSNI
+580 TNAPPAPPLPADSGTVIPSLPTHLPEEVSKPPPPPSLPEGYTI
-594 SPPPP
+594 PPP

-604 LPGSILAPSPLPG
+604 LPGSVCIPPPPPLPESAS
-617 GCCIPLPPPLPGGEG
+617 IPLPPSLPGSTAIPPPPPLPGDT
-632 IPAPLL
+632 
-638 LPGGGGIPAAPPL
+638 
-651 PGGGGIP
+651 GIP
-658 PPPPLPGE
+658 PPPPLPGV
-666 GGIPAPSPLPG
+666 A
-677 GGGIPPPPPLPGEGG
+677 GIPPPPPLPGVVG
-692 IPAPPPLPGEGGIPA
+692 IPPPPPLPGVVGIPP
-707 PPPLPGGGGIPA
+707 PPPLPGSTCILPP
-719 APPLPGGGGIPP
+719 PPLPGDTGIPP

-737 GGGIPPPPPLPGGGG
+737 GPGMPPLPPPLPGGPGIPPPPPFPGG
-752 IPAPPPLPGGGGI
+752 
-765 PAPPPLPGGAG
+765 
-776 IPPPPPL
+776 
-783 SGVPGIPPPPPGMC
+783 PGIPPPPPGMGM
-797 VPPPPPAFWGL
+797 PPPPPFGF
-808 GVTAAPALPYGL
+808 GVPAAPVLPFGL
-820 VPKKLYK
+820 APKKLYK

-844 LSQDCFWTKVK
+844 LSQECFWTKVK

-860 NNELFAQLTLTFSAQ
+860 NNELFAKLTLTFSAQ

-888 EEKKSVQKKKVKELK
+888 EKEKSVQKKKVKELK

-929 VILEVNEAVLTESMV
+929 VILEVNEAVLTESMI

-988 RLSAILFKLQFN
+988 RLNAILFKLQFI

-1017 EEVRKSENFSSL
+1017 EELRKSKNFSSL

-1049 FGFNISFLCKLRDT
+1049 FGFDISFLCKLRDT

-1080 ENSYPEILKFPD
+1080 ENDYPDVLKFPD
-1092 ELTHVEKASRV
+1092 ELAHVEKASRV

-1108 QKNLDLMKKQISDV
+1108 QKNLDQMKKQISDV

-1160 HSNMETLFK
+1160 HSNMETLYK
-1169 ELGSYFLF
+1169 ELGEYFLF
-1177 DPKKMTV
+1177 DPKKVSV
-1184 EEFFMDLNNFRNM
+1184 EEFFMDLHNFKNM
-1197 FVQAVKENQKRR
+1197 FLQAVKENQKRR

-1231 KQQKRAQLIDMN
+1231 KQQKREQLIDMN

-1278 GCAASSLLD
+1278 GCAVTSLLALELTKD
-1287 SDLAKKDAM
+1287 DAM
-1296 ISCSAKVSKSEG
+1296 TAVPAKIPKNSEG
-1308 SRDVHD
+1308 VSTIL
-1314 ENKELIGRAS
+1314 EETKELVGRAS

>member
-1 MEPPGG
+1 
-7 GLGPG
+7 
-12 RGTRDK
+12 
-18 KKGRSPE
+18 
-25 EPPAAGDG
+25 
-33 GKSKKF
+33 
-39 TLKRL
+39 
-44 MADELERFTSMRIKK
+44 MADELERFTSMRMKK

-68 RNSSAFYGEDPSAQS
+68 RNSSASYGEDPSAQS
-83 LQDISDEQVLC
+83 LQDVSDEQVLV
-94 LFEQMLVDMNL
+94 LFEQMLLDMNL

-124 VAQYLHTSKAGMSQK
+124 VSQYLHTSKAGMSQK

-158 MPLLSC
+158 MHLLSC

-188 ASLLDILKRLHDERE
+188 SSLLDILKRLHDERE
-203 ESPGSYDS
+203 ESVGSYDS

-233 MLETEEG
+233 MLETDEG

-287 EMEEVDRFQPLLEGL
+287 EMDEVDRFQPLLEGL

-342 LQQVLKDLRLMENDD
+342 LQQVLKDLRLMENED

-445 NGTDPDF
+445 NGADPDF
-452 KCRHLQID
+452 KCRHLQVD

-524 AEKQQLATEKKDLE
+524 AEKQQLVTEKKDLE

-558 KKHMASL
+558 KKDMASL
-565 SAAVVSSVPLAPSSD
+565 SAAVVSPVPLAPSSD
-580 TVPPAPPFPSNSNI
+580 TVPPAPPLPGGINVPPPPPLPGGI
-594 SPPPP
+594 SIPPP

-604 LPGSILAPSPLPG
+604 LPGGIN
-617 GCCIPLPPPLPGGEG
+617 IPPP
-632 IPAPLL
+632 
-638 LPGGGGIPAAPPL
+638 
-651 PGGGGIP
+651 P
-658 PPPPLPGE
+658 PPPPLPG
-666 GGIPAPSPLPG
+666 GIS
-677 GGGIPPPPPLPGEGG
+677 IPPPPT
-692 IPAPPPLPGEGGIPA
+692 
-707 PPPLPGGGGIPA
+707 PPPLPGGGS
-719 APPLPGGGGIPP
+719 IPP

-737 GGGIPPPPPLPGGGG
+737 GGGIPPPPP
-752 IPAPPPLPGGGGI
+752 PLPGGAGV
-765 PAPPPLPGGAG
+765 PPPPPPLPGGAG

-783 SGVPGIPPPPPGMC
+783 SGGPGIPPPLPGMC
-797 VPPPPPAFWGL
+797 LPPPPPPAFGGL

-860 NNELFAQLTLTFSAQ
+860 DNELFAKLTLTFSAQ

-917 GSFRMPYQEIKT
+917 GSFRMPYQEIKI

-975 FGVVMGTVPRLRP
+975 FGVVMGAVPRLRP
-988 RLSAILFKLQFN
+988 RLNAILFKLQFN

-1017 EEVRKSENFSSL
+1017 EEVRKSESFSSL
-1029 LEITLLVGNYM
+1029 LEITLLVGNFM

-1063 KSADQKM
+1063 KSTDQKM

-1080 ENSYPEILKFPD
+1080 ENNYPDVLKFPD

-1108 QKNLDLMKKQISDV
+1108 QKNLDQMKKQISDV

-1169 ELGSYFLF
+1169 ELGDYFLF
-1177 DPKKMTV
+1177 DPKKITV

-1197 FVQAVKENQKRR
+1197 FLQAVKENQKRR

-1231 KQQKRAQLIDMN
+1231 KQQKREQLIDMN

-1278 GCAASSLLD
+1278 GCAVTSLLASELTKD
-1287 SDLAKKDAM
+1287 DAM
-1296 ISCSAKVSKSEG
+1296 TPSSAKVSKISEG
-1308 SRDVHD
+1308 TRDTHDIRD

>member
-1 MEPPGG
+1 MS
-7 GLGPG
+7 LHL
-12 RGTRDK
+12 K
-18 KKGRSPE
+18 
-25 EPPAAGDG
+25 
-33 GKSKKF
+33 

-59 EKEKPNSAH
+59 EKEKPNSSH
-68 RNSSAFYGEDPSAQS
+68 RNSSYGDDPSAQS
-83 LQDISDEQVLC
+83 LQDISDEQVLI

-124 VAQYLHTSKAGMSQK
+124 VSQYLHTSKAGMSQK
-139 ESSRSAMMYIQ
+139 ESSRSPMMYIQ
-150 ELRSGLKD
+150 ELRSGLRD
-158 MPLLSC
+158 MSLLSC

-188 ASLLDILKRLHDERE
+188 ASLLDILKRLHDEKE
-203 ESPGSYDS
+203 ETAGSYDS

-287 EMEEVDRFQPLLEGL
+287 EMDEVERFQPLLDGL
-302 KSGTSIALKV
+302 KSETSIALKV

-334 RSELMRSG
+334 RSELMRLG
-342 LQQVLKDLRLMENDD
+342 LHQVLQGLRKIENDD
-357 MKVQL
+357 MRVQL

-368 GEEDSYD
+368 GDEDSYD
-375 LKGRLEDIRMEM
+375 LKGRLDDIRMEM
-387 DDFSEVFQIL
+387 DDFNEVFQFL

-402 DSKAEPLFLSIL
+402 DSKAEPHFLSIL

-429 YYKLIDECISQ
+429 YYRLIEECISQ

-445 NGTDPDF
+445 NGADPDF

-474 EKTEAKAIELEKK
+474 EKSEAKATELEKK
-487 LDSELTARHE
+487 LDVELTARHE

-517 GEKQTLD
+517 GEKD
-524 AEKQQLATEKKDLE
+524 ALGSEKQQIATEKQDLE
-538 AEVSQLTGKV
+538 AEVSQLTGQV
-548 ANLSKELEDA
+548 AKLSKELEDA
-558 KKHMASL
+558 KKEMASL
-565 SAAVVSSVPLAPSSD
+565 SAAVTAVAPPISA
-580 TVPPAPPFPSNSNI
+580 TVPPAPPLPGDSGTAI
-594 SPPPP
+594 PPPPPLPGGGTIPPP

-604 LPGSILAPSPLPG
+604 LPGG
-617 GCCIPLPPPLPGGEG
+617 
-632 IPAPLL
+632 
-638 LPGGGGIPAAPPL
+638 AA
-651 PGGGGIP
+651 
-658 PPPPLPGE
+658 
-666 GGIPAPSPLPG
+666 
-677 GGGIPPPPPLPGEGG
+677 
-692 IPAPPPLPGEGGIPA
+692 
-707 PPPLPGGGGIPA
+707 
-719 APPLPGGGGIPP
+719 IPP

-737 GGGIPPPPPLPGGGG
+737 GAAIPPPPPLPGGAT
-752 IPAPPPLPGGGGI
+752 IPPPPPPLPGGPGML
-765 PAPPPLPGGAG
+765 PPPPPPLPGGTG
-776 IPPPPPL
+776 IPPPPPFP
-783 SGVPGIPPPPPGMC
+783 GGPGIPPPPPGMGM
-797 VPPPPPAFWGL
+797 PPPPPFGF
-808 GVTAAPALPYGL
+808 GVPAAPVLPYGL
-820 VPKKLYK
+820 TPKKLYK

-844 LSQDCFWTKVK
+844 LSQNCFWTKVK

-860 NNELFAQLTLTFSAQ
+860 NNELFAKLTNAFSAQ

-917 GSFRMPYQEIKT
+917 GSFRMPYQEIKN
-929 VILEVNEAVLTESMV
+929 VILEVNEAVLTESMI

-988 RLSAILFKLQFN
+988 RLNAILFKLLFN

-1017 EEVRKSENFSSL
+1017 EEVRKSESFSNL
-1029 LEITLLVGNYM
+1029 LEITLLVGNFM

-1063 KSADQKM
+1063 KSTDQKM

-1080 ENSYPEILKFPD
+1080 ENDYPDVLKFPD
-1092 ELTHVEKASRV
+1092 ELAHVEKASRV

-1108 QKNLDLMKKQISDV
+1108 QKNLDQMKKQISDV

-1160 HSNMETLFK
+1160 HSNMENLYK
-1169 ELGSYFLF
+1169 ELGDYFLF
-1177 DPKKMTV
+1177 DPKKVSV
-1184 EEFFMDLNNFRNM
+1184 EEFFMDLHNFKNM

-1231 KQQKRAQLIDMN
+1231 KQQKREQLIDMN

-1278 GCAASSLLD
+1278 GCAVTSLLASELTKD
-1287 SDLAKKDAM
+1287 DAM
-1296 ISCSAKVSKSEG
+1296 TAVAAKVPKMSDGVPTILE
-1308 SRDVHD
+1308 
-1314 ENKELIGRAS
+1314 ETKELVGRAS

>member
-1 MEPPGG
+1 MEPSGG

-18 KKGRSPE
+18 KKGRSPDE
-25 EPPAAGDG
+25 LPPTGGDG

-44 MADELERFTSMRIKK
+44 MADELERFTSIRKK
-59 EKEKPNSAH
+59 EKDKSNSAH
-68 RNSSAFYGEDPSAQS
+68 RNSYVPYGDDPTALPLPDQ
-83 LQDISDEQVLC
+83 SDEQILV
-94 LFEQMLVDMNL
+94 LFEQMLLDMNL

-124 VAQYLHTSKAGMSQK
+124 LSQYFHTSQAGMSQK

-150 ELRSGLKD
+150 ELRSGLRD
-158 MPLLSC
+158 MHLLSC

-188 ASLLDILKRLHDERE
+188 ASLLDILKRLLDEKDE
-203 ESPGSYDS
+203 TSS

-233 MLETEEG
+233 MLDTEEG

-287 EMEEVDRFQPLLEGL
+287 ELDEVERFQPLLDGL

-334 RSELMRSG
+334 RSELMRLG
-342 LQQVLKDLRLMENDD
+342 LHQVLQDLREIENDD
-357 MKVQL
+357 MRVQL
-362 AVFDEQ
+362 VVFDEHAD
-368 GEEDSYD
+368 EDSED
-375 LKGRLEDIRMEM
+375 LKGRLDDIRMEM
-387 DDFSEVFQIL
+387 DDSNEVFQIL

-402 DSKAEPLFLSIL
+402 DSKAESHFLSIL

-429 YYKLIDECISQ
+429 YYRLIEECISQ

-445 NGTDPDF
+445 NGADPDF

-474 EKTEAKAIELEKK
+474 EKSEAKATELEKK

-517 GEKQTLD
+517 GERDSLD
-524 AEKQQLATEKKDLE
+524 SEKQQIATEKQELE
-538 AEVSQLTGKV
+538 AEMSQLTGEV
-548 ANLSKELEDA
+548 AKLTKELEDA
-558 KKHMASL
+558 KKQMASL
-565 SAAVVSSVPLAPSSD
+565 SAAAASVPISA
-580 TVPPAPPFPSNSNI
+580 TVPPAPPPPPLPGSSTI
-594 SPPPP
+594 PPP

-604 LPGSILAPSPLPG
+604 LPGGVA
-617 GCCIPLPPPLPGGEG
+617 IPT
-632 IPAPLL
+632 
-638 LPGGGGIPAAPPL
+638 APPL
-651 PGGGGIP
+651 PGSTSVP
-658 PPPPLPGE
+658 PPPPLPG
-666 GGIPAPSPLPG
+666 G
-677 GGGIPPPPPLPGEGG
+677 
-692 IPAPPPLPGEGGIPA
+692 
-707 PPPLPGGGGIPA
+707 A
-719 APPLPGGGGIPP
+719 AIPP

-737 GGGIPPPPPLPGGGG
+737 GAAIPPPPPLPGGAA
-752 IPAPPPLPGGGGI
+752 IPP
-765 PAPPPLPGGAG
+765 PPPLPGGAAIPPPPPLPGSAAIPPPPPLPGGAAIPPPPPLPGGAAIPPPPPPLPGGPG
-776 IPPPPPL
+776 IPPPPPPL
-783 SGVPGIPPPPPGMC
+783 PGGPGIPPPPPFPGGPGIPPPPPGLG
-797 VPPPPPAFWGL
+797 VPPPPPFGL
-808 GVTAAPALPYGL
+808 GVPAVPALPFGL
-820 VPKKLYK
+820 APKKVYK

-860 NNELFAQLTLTFSAQ
+860 NSELFAKLTLTFSAQ

-917 GSFRMPYQEIKT
+917 GSFRMPYQEIKN
-929 VILEVNEAVLTESMV
+929 VVLEVNEAVLTESMI

-988 RLSAILFKLQFN
+988 RLNAILFKLQFN

-1017 EEVRKSENFSSL
+1017 EELRKSNSFSSL
-1029 LEITLLVGNYM
+1029 LELTLLVGNYM

-1063 KSADQKM
+1063 KSTDQKM

-1080 ENSYPEILKFPD
+1080 ENQYPDVLKFPD
-1092 ELTHVEKASRV
+1092 ELAHVEKASRV

-1108 QKNLDLMKKQISDV
+1108 QKNLDQMKKQIADV

-1160 HSNMETLFK
+1160 HSNMENLYK
-1169 ELGSYFLF
+1169 ELGDYFLF
-1177 DPKKMTV
+1177 DPKKLSV
-1184 EEFFMDLNNFRNM
+1184 EEFFMDLHNFKNM
-1197 FVQAVKENQKRR
+1197 FLQAVKENQKRR
-1209 ETEEKMRRA
+1209 ETEEKMHRA

-1231 KQQKRAQLIDMN
+1231 KQQKREQLIDMN

-1268 RGPRQANRKA
+1268 RGPRQGNRKT
-1278 GCAASSLLD
+1278 GCAVTSVLASALT
-1287 SDLAKKDAM
+1287 KEDAM
-1296 ISCSAKVSKSEG
+1296 TAVPAKLPKTSEG
-1308 SRDVHD
+1308 ALTIH
-1314 ENKELIGRAS
+1314 EEAKELVGRAS

>member
-1 MEPPGG
+1 MEPPIGG
-7 GLGPG
+7 PGPG

-18 KKGRSPE
+18 KKGRSPDE
-25 EPPAAGDG
+25 LPAAGGDG

-39 TLKRL
+39 
-44 MADELERFTSMRIKK
+44 LERFTSIRSKK
-59 EKEKPNSAH
+59 EKEKPSSAH
-68 RNSSAFYGEDPSAQS
+68 RNSSASYGDDPTAQS
-83 LQDISDEQVLC
+83 LQDVSDEQVLV
-94 LFEQMLVDMNL
+94 LFEQMLLDMNL

-118 IIKREM
+118 VIKREM
-124 VAQYLHTSKAGMSQK
+124 VSQYLHTSKAGMSQK
-139 ESSRSAMMYIQ
+139 ESSKSAMMYIQ
-150 ELRSGLKD
+150 ELRSGLRD
-158 MPLLSC
+158 MSLLSC

-188 ASLLDILKRLHDERE
+188 ASLLDILKRLHDEKE
-203 ESPGSYDS
+203 ENAGSYDS
-211 RNKHEIIRCLKAF
+211 RNKHEVIRCLKAF

-287 EMEEVDRFQPLLEGL
+287 EMDEVERFQPLLDGL

-334 RSELMRSG
+334 RSELMRLG
-342 LQQVLKDLRLMENDD
+342 LHQLLQGLREVENDD
-357 MKVQL
+357 MRVQL
-362 AVFDEQ
+362 MVFDEH

-375 LKGRLEDIRMEM
+375 LKGRLDDIRMEM

-402 DSKAEPLFLSIL
+402 DSKAEPHFLSIL

-429 YYKLIDECISQ
+429 YYKLIEECISQ

-445 NGTDPDF
+445 NGADPDF

-474 EKTEAKAIELEKK
+474 EKSEAKATELEKK
-487 LDSELTARHE
+487 LDSEFTARHE

-517 GEKQTLD
+517 GEKEALD
-524 AEKQQLATEKKDLE
+524 TEKQHIATEKQDLE
-538 AEVSQLTGKV
+538 AELSQLTGEV
-548 ANLSKELEDA
+548 AKLSKELEDA
-558 KKHMASL
+558 KKEMASL
-565 SAAVVSSVPLAPSSD
+565 SAAAIAVLPPEPSAN
-580 TVPPAPPFPSNSNI
+580 VPPAPPFPGDSVTVA
-594 SPPPP
+594 PPP

-604 LPGSILAPSPLPG
+604 LPGVISIPLPPPLPEGCTLVPPPPPPPLLLSGTAYIPPPPPLPLGVGIPQPPPLLRDTAIPPPPPLPGAGSIPPPPPPLPGAGSIPPPPPPLPG
-617 GCCIPLPPPLPGGEG
+617 GPGLPPLPPPLPGG
-632 IPAPLL
+632 P
-638 LPGGGGIPAAPPL
+638 
-651 PGGGGIP
+651 GIP
-658 PPPPLPGE
+658 PPPPF
-666 GGIPAPSPLPG
+666 PG
-677 GGGIPPPPPLPGEGG
+677 G
-692 IPAPPPLPGEGGIPA
+692 
-707 PPPLPGGGGIPA
+707 
-719 APPLPGGGGIPP
+719 
-731 PPPLPG
+731 
-737 GGGIPPPPPLPGGGG
+737 
-752 IPAPPPLPGGGGI
+752 
-765 PAPPPLPGGAG
+765 
-776 IPPPPPL
+776 
-783 SGVPGIPPPPPGMC
+783 PGIPPPPPGMGM
-797 VPPPPPAFWGL
+797 PPPPPGGFGVPAVPVLPFGL
-808 GVTAAPALPYGL
+808 T
-820 VPKKLYK
+820 PKKLYK

-844 LSQDCFWTKVK
+844 LSQECFWTKAK

-860 NNELFAQLTLTFSAQ
+860 NNELFAKLTLTFSAQ

-929 VILEVNEAVLTESMV
+929 VILEVNEAVLTESMI

-988 RLSAILFKLQFN
+988 RLNAILFKLQFN

-1017 EEVRKSENFSSL
+1017 EELRKSESFSSL

-1049 FGFNISFLCKLRDT
+1049 FGFHISFLCKLRDT
-1063 KSADQKM
+1063 KSTDQKM

-1080 ENSYPEILKFPD
+1080 ENDYPDVLKFPD
-1092 ELTHVEKASRV
+1092 ELAHVEKASRV

-1108 QKNLDLMKKQISDV
+1108 QKNLDQMKKQISDV

-1128 FPAATDEKDKFVEK
+1128 FPAATEEKDKFVEK

-1160 HSNMETLFK
+1160 HSNMETLYK
-1169 ELGSYFLF
+1169 EMGEYFLF
-1177 DPKKMTV
+1177 DPKKVSV
-1184 EEFFMDLNNFRNM
+1184 EEFFMDLHNFRNM
-1197 FVQAVKENQKRR
+1197 FLQAVKENQKRR

-1231 KQQKRAQLIDMN
+1231 KQQKREQLIDMN

-1278 GCAASSLLD
+1278 GCAVTSLLASELTKD
-1287 SDLAKKDAM
+1287 DAM
-1296 ISCSAKVSKSEG
+1296 TAVPAKMSKSTEG
-1308 SRDVHD
+1308 VSTVL
-1314 ENKELIGRAS
+1314 EETNELVGRAS

>member
-1 MEPPGG
+1 MGDRERERERERGRDRQREKQAPYREPDVGLDPGSPG
-7 GLGPG
+7 SRPG
-12 RGTRDK
+12 R
-18 KKGRSPE
+18 
-25 EPPAAGDG
+25 
-33 GKSKKF
+33 KS
-39 TLKRL
+39 
-44 MADELERFTSMRIKK
+44 LERFTSMRIKK

-68 RNSSAFYGEDPSAQS
+68 RNSSASYGDDPTAQS
-83 LQDISDEQVLC
+83 LQDVSDEQVLV
-94 LFEQMLVDMNL
+94 LFEQML
-105 NEEKQQPLREKDI
+105 
-118 IIKREM
+118 
-124 VAQYLHTSKAGMSQK
+124 GMSQK

-150 ELRSGLKD
+150 ELRSGLRD
-158 MPLLSC
+158 MPLLTC

-188 ASLLDILKRLHDERE
+188 ASLLDILKRLHDEKE
-203 ESPGSYDS
+203 ESAGSYDS

-233 MLETEEG
+233 MLEAEEG

-277 RVLEAMTERA
+277 RVLTAMTERA
-287 EMEEVDRFQPLLEGL
+287 EMDEVERFQPLLDGL

-334 RSELMRSG
+334 RSELMRLG
-342 LQQVLKDLRLMENDD
+342 LHQVLQDLREIENDD
-357 MKVQL
+357 MRVQL
-362 AVFDEQ
+362 NVFDEQ

-375 LKGRLEDIRMEM
+375 LKGRLDDIRMEM
-387 DDFSEVFQIL
+387 DDFSDVFQIL

-402 DSKAEPLFLSIL
+402 DSKAEPHFLSIL

-429 YYKLIDECISQ
+429 YYKLIEECISQ

-445 NGTDPDF
+445 NGADPDF

-474 EKTEAKAIELEKK
+474 EKSEAKATELEKK

-517 GEKQTLD
+517 GEKDALD
-524 AEKQQLATEKKDLE
+524 SEKQQIATEKQDLE
-538 AEVSQLTGKV
+538 AEVSQLTGEV
-548 ANLSKELEDA
+548 AKLSKELEDA
-558 KKHMASL
+558 KKEVASL
-565 SAAVVSSVPLAPSSD
+565 SAAVTAVAPPSNA
-580 TVPPAPPFPSNSNI
+580 TIAPTPGIVIPPPAPPLPGEPSI
-594 SPPPP
+594 PPPAPLPGDDTIPPPP
-599 PPPPP
+599 PPFSLPGGVGIPPPPP
-604 LPGSILAPSPLPG
+604 LPGDGSISL
-617 GCCIPLPPPLPGGEG
+617 PPLPGS
-632 IPAPLL
+632 
-638 LPGGGGIPAAPPL
+638 
-651 PGGGGIP
+651 GGIP
-658 PPPPLPGE
+658 PPPPLPGDAS
-666 GGIPAPSPLPG
+666 IPPPPPLPG
-677 GGGIPPPPPLPGEGG
+677 STDIPPPPPLPGSTGIPPPPPLPGST
-692 IPAPPPLPGEGGIPA
+692 
-707 PPPLPGGGGIPA
+707 
-719 APPLPGGGGIPP
+719 GIPP

-737 GGGIPPPPPLPGGGG
+737 GAGMPPPPPPPLLGGPGIPPPPPFPGG
-752 IPAPPPLPGGGGI
+752 
-765 PAPPPLPGGAG
+765 
-776 IPPPPPL
+776 
-783 SGVPGIPPPPPGMC
+783 PGIPPPPPGMGM
-797 VPPPPPAFWGL
+797 PPPPPFGFGVPVAPVLPFGL
-808 GVTAAPALPYGL
+808 T
-820 VPKKLYK
+820 PKKLYK

-860 NNELFAQLTLTFSAQ
+860 NNELFAKLTLTFSAQ
-875 TKTSKAKKDQEGG
+875 TKTKKDQEGG

-917 GSFRMPYQEIKT
+917 GSFRMAYQEIKN
-929 VILEVNEAVLTESMV
+929 VILEVNESVLTESMI

-975 FGVVMGTVPRLRP
+975 FGVVMGTVPRLQP
-988 RLSAILFKLQFN
+988 RLNAILFKLQFS

-1017 EEVRKSENFSSL
+1017 EELRKSESFSSL

-1063 KSADQKM
+1063 KSTDQKM

-1080 ENSYPEILKFPD
+1080 ENDYPDVLKFPD
-1092 ELTHVEKASRV
+1092 ELAHVEKASRV

-1108 QKNLDLMKKQISDV
+1108 QKNLDQMKKQISDV

-1128 FPAATDEKDKFVEK
+1128 FPAATDERDKFVEK

-1160 HSNMETLFK
+1160 HCNMETLYK
-1169 ELGSYFLF
+1169 ELGEYFLF
-1177 DPKKMTV
+1177 DPKKLTV
-1184 EEFFMDLNNFRNM
+1184 EEFFMDLHNFKNM
-1197 FVQAVKENQKRR
+1197 FMQAVKENQKRR

-1231 KQQKRAQLIDMN
+1231 KQQKREQLIDMN

-1255 LEALQSGAAFRRK
+1255 LEALQTGAAFRRK
-1268 RGPRQANRKA
+1268 RGPRQ
-1278 GCAASSLLD
+1278 GSMFAALTPSVSSLSLRPCLRRGPTCFPSPCLSSPD
-1287 SDLAKKDAM
+1287 NRSVKLCPSPTFTHFLSSHHPILSWNMQWSLLFGEGKVTACSGTSNNEKQNKTLVPRVFGRGMVATCPPTHTPKSSKHQYHGNGDC
-1296 ISCSAKVSKSEG
+1296 ISQNLSLVS
-1308 SRDVHD
+1308 
-1314 ENKELIGRAS
+1314 GRR

>member
-1 MEPPGG
+1 MEPSGG

-18 KKGRSPE
+18 KKGRSPDE
-25 EPPAAGDG
+25 LPATGGDG
-33 GKSKKF
+33 GKPKKF

-68 RNSSAFYGEDPSAQS
+68 RNSSALYGDDPTAQPLS
-83 LQDISDEQVLC
+83 EYTDEQILVF
-94 LFEQMLVDMNL
+94 FEQMLVDMNL

-118 IIKREM
+118 VIKREM
-124 VAQYLHTSKAGMSQK
+124 VSQYLHASSAGMNQK

-150 ELRSGLKD
+150 ELRSGLRD
-158 MPLLSC
+158 MHLLSC

-188 ASLLDILKRLHDERE
+188 ASLLDILKRLHDEKE
-203 ESPGSYDS
+203 EISGNYDS
-211 RNKHEIIRCLKAF
+211 RNQHEIIRCLKAF

-265 LCILPQPEDMNE
+265 LCILPQPDDMNE

-287 EMEEVDRFQPLLEGL
+287 EMDELERFQPLLDGL

-326 ELDFRVHI
+326 EFDFRVHI
-334 RSELMRSG
+334 RSELMRLG
-342 LQQVLKDLRLMENDD
+342 LHQVLQELREIDNDD

-362 AVFDEQ
+362 TVFDEQ
-368 GEEDSYD
+368 AEEDFYD

-387 DDFSEVFQIL
+387 DDFGEIFQIL

-402 DSKAEPLFLSIL
+402 DSKAEPHFLSIL

-429 YYKLIDECISQ
+429 YYKLIEECISQ

-474 EKTEAKAIELEKK
+474 EKSEAKATELEKK
-487 LDSELTARHE
+487 VRMRGSVLTFH
-497 LQVEMKKMES
+497 
-507 DFEQKLQDLQ
+507 
-517 GEKQTLD
+517 
-524 AEKQQLATEKKDLE
+524 
-538 AEVSQLTGKV
+538 V
-548 ANLSKELEDA
+548 AKLSKELEDA
-558 KKHMASL
+558 KKEMASL
-565 SAAVVSSVPLAPSSD
+565 SAVVVAPSVSSSAA
-580 TVPPAPPFPSNSNI
+580 VPPA
-594 SPPPP
+594 SPVPGDPGTVIPPP

-604 LPGSILAPSPLPG
+604 LPGGAFP
-617 GCCIPLPPPLPGGEG
+617 
-632 IPAPLL
+632 
-638 LPGGGGIPAAPPL
+638 
-651 PGGGGIP
+651 P
-658 PPPPLPGE
+658 PPPPLPGV
-666 GGIPAPSPLPG
+666 PG
-677 GGGIPPPPPLPGEGG
+677 GPGLPPPPPPF
-692 IPAPPPLPGEGGIPA
+692 
-707 PPPLPGGGGIPA
+707 PGG
-719 APPLPGGGGIPP
+719 
-731 PPPLPG
+731 
-737 GGGIPPPPPLPGGGG
+737 
-752 IPAPPPLPGGGGI
+752 
-765 PAPPPLPGGAG
+765 
-776 IPPPPPL
+776 
-783 SGVPGIPPPPPGMC
+783 PGIPPPPPGMGIGI
-797 VPPPPPAFWGL
+797 P
-808 GVTAAPALPYGL
+808 AAPVLPFGL
-820 VPKKLYK
+820 TPKKVYK

-860 NNELFAQLTLTFSAQ
+860 NNELFAKLTLTFSAQ
-875 TKTSKAKKDQEGG
+875 TKTKKDQEGG
-888 EEKKSVQKKKVKELK
+888 EEKKSVQKKKVRELK
-903 VLDSKTAQNLSIFL
+903 VLDSKTSQNLSIFL
-917 GSFRMPYQEIKT
+917 GSFRMPYQEIKN
-929 VILEVNEAVLTESMV
+929 VILEVNEAVLTESMI

-952 EPEQLKMLSELKD
+952 EPEQLRMLSELKD

-988 RLSAILFKLQFN
+988 RLNAILFKLQFS

-1017 EEVRKSENFSSL
+1017 EELRKSESFSSL

-1063 KSADQKM
+1063 KSTDQKM

-1080 ENSYPEILKFPD
+1080 ENDYPDVLKFPD
-1092 ELTHVEKASRV
+1092 ELAHVEKASRG
-1103 SAENL
+1103 
-1108 QKNLDLMKKQISDV
+1108 K
-1122 ERDVQN
+1122 
-1128 FPAATDEKDKFVEK
+1128 
-1142 MTSFVKDAQEQ
+1142 
-1153 YNKLRMM
+1153 
-1160 HSNMETLFK
+1160 
-1169 ELGSYFLF
+1169 
-1177 DPKKMTV
+1177 
-1184 EEFFMDLNNFRNM
+1184 
-1197 FVQAVKENQKRR
+1197 AV
-1209 ETEEKMRRA
+1209 
-1218 KLAKEKAE
+1218 
-1226 KERLE
+1226 
-1231 KQQKRAQLIDMN
+1231 
-1243 AEGDETGVMDSL
+1243 
-1255 LEALQSGAAFRRK
+1255 
-1268 RGPRQANRKA
+1268 
-1278 GCAASSLLD
+1278 
-1287 SDLAKKDAM
+1287 
-1296 ISCSAKVSKSEG
+1296 
-1308 SRDVHD
+1308 
-1314 ENKELIGRAS
+1314 

>member
-7 GLGPG
+7 GPGPG

-18 KKGRSPE
+18 KKGRSPDE
-25 EPPAAGDG
+25 LPSAGGDG

-68 RNSSAFYGEDPSAQS
+68 RNSSASYGDDPTAQS
-83 LQDISDEQVLC
+83 LQDVSDEQVLV
-94 LFEQMLVDMNL
+94 LFEQMLLDMNL

-124 VAQYLHTSKAGMSQK
+124 VSQYLHTSKAGMSQK

-150 ELRSGLKD
+150 ELRSGLRD

-188 ASLLDILKRLHDERE
+188 ASLLDILKRLHDEKE
-203 ESPGSYDS
+203 ETAGSYDS

-265 LCILPQPEDMNE
+265 LCILAQPEDMNE

-287 EMEEVDRFQPLLEGL
+287 EMDEVERFQPLLDGL

-334 RSELMRSG
+334 RSELMRLG
-342 LQQVLKDLRLMENDD
+342 LHQVLQDLREIENDD

-362 AVFDEQ
+362 TVFDEQ

-375 LKGRLEDIRMEM
+375 LKGRLDDIRMEM

-402 DSKAEPLFLSIL
+402 DSKAEQHFLSIL

-429 YYKLIDECISQ
+429 YYKLIEECISQ

-445 NGTDPDF
+445 NGADPDF
-452 KCRHLQID
+452 KCRHLQVD

-474 EKTEAKAIELEKK
+474 EKSEAKATELEKK

-517 GEKQTLD
+517 GEKD
-524 AEKQQLATEKKDLE
+524 ALGSEKEKIATEKQNLE
-538 AEVSQLTGKV
+538 AEVSQLTGEV
-548 ANLSKELEDA
+548 AKLSKELEDA
-558 KKHMASL
+558 KKEVASL
-565 SAAVVSSVPLAPSSD
+565 STAVTAAAPPSSA
-580 TVPPAPPFPSNSNI
+580 TFPPAPPLPGDSGPVSPPSPPLPGEVSTTSAPPLPGGGAI
-594 SPPPP
+594 PPPP

-604 LPGSILAPSPLPG
+604 LPGGAYVPP
-617 GCCIPLPPPLPGGEG
+617 PPPLPGGTC
-632 IPAPLL
+632 
-638 LPGGGGIPAAPPL
+638 
-651 PGGGGIP
+651 IP
-658 PPPPLPGE
+658 PPPPLPG
-666 GGIPAPSPLPG
+666 GAYVPPPPPLPG
-677 GGGIPPPPPLPGEGG
+677 GASIPPPPPLPGGV
-692 IPAPPPLPGEGGIPA
+692 
-707 PPPLPGGGGIPA
+707 
-719 APPLPGGGGIPP
+719 GIPP

-737 GGGIPPPPPLPGGGG
+737 GVGIPPPPPLPGGV
-752 IPAPPPLPGGGGI
+752 
-765 PAPPPLPGGAG
+765 G

-783 SGVPGIPPPPPGMC
+783 PGGVGIPPPPPLPGG
-797 VPPPPPAFWGL
+797 VGIPPPPPPLPGGPGILPPPPPLPGGIPPPPPFPGGPGIPPPL
-808 GVTAAPALPYGL
+808 PFGVPAAPVLPFGL
-820 VPKKLYK
+820 TPKKLYK

-860 NNELFAQLTLTFSAQ
+860 NNELFAKLTLTFSAQ
-875 TKTSKAKKDQEGG
+875 TKSE
-888 EEKKSVQKKKVKELK
+888 SFP
-903 VLDSKTAQNLSIFL
+903 LS
-917 GSFRMPYQEIKT
+917 
-929 VILEVNEAVLTESMV
+929 
-944 QNLIKQMP
+944 
-952 EPEQLKMLSELKD
+952 
-965 EYDDLAESEQ
+965 
-975 FGVVMGTVPRLRP
+975 
-988 RLSAILFKLQFN
+988 
-1000 EQVENIKPEIVS
+1000 
-1012 VTAAC
+1012 
-1017 EEVRKSENFSSL
+1017 
-1029 LEITLLVGNYM
+1029 
-1040 NAGSRNAGA
+1040 
-1049 FGFNISFLCKLRDT
+1049 CK
-1063 KSADQKM
+1063 
-1070 TLLHFLAELC
+1070 
-1080 ENSYPEILKFPD
+1080 
-1092 ELTHVEKASRV
+1092 
-1103 SAENL
+1103 
-1108 QKNLDLMKKQISDV
+1108 
-1122 ERDVQN
+1122 
-1128 FPAATDEKDKFVEK
+1128 
-1142 MTSFVKDAQEQ
+1142 
-1153 YNKLRMM
+1153 
-1160 HSNMETLFK
+1160 
-1169 ELGSYFLF
+1169 
-1177 DPKKMTV
+1177 
-1184 EEFFMDLNNFRNM
+1184 
-1197 FVQAVKENQKRR
+1197 
-1209 ETEEKMRRA
+1209 
-1218 KLAKEKAE
+1218 
-1226 KERLE
+1226 
-1231 KQQKRAQLIDMN
+1231 
-1243 AEGDETGVMDSL
+1243 
-1255 LEALQSGAAFRRK
+1255 
-1268 RGPRQANRKA
+1268 GP
-1278 GCAASSLLD
+1278 
-1287 SDLAKKDAM
+1287 
-1296 ISCSAKVSKSEG
+1296 V
-1308 SRDVHD
+1308 
-1314 ENKELIGRAS
+1314 